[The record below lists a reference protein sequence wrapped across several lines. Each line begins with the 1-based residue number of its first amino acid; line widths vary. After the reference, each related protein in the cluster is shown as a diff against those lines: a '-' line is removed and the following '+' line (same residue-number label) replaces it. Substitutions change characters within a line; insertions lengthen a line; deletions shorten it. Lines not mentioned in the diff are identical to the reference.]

1 MKFDKEHEWCKEE
14 GDIISIGISSYAVK
28 QLGDITFIEMP
39 EIGSNVSKGDS
50 VAFVESVKA
59 ASDIYTP
66 ISGEIVAINED
77 LEDEPQKLNEDAYD
91 NFIFKIKPSNIDEL
105 DTLMSEDE
113 YNKYLDT
120 L

>member
-14 GDIISIGISSYAVK
+14 NDVISIGISEYAIK

-66 ISGEIVAINED
+66 ISGEIVSINEAI
-77 LEDEPQKLNEDAYD
+77 EDEPQKLNEDAYD
-91 NFIFKIKPSNIDEL
+91 NFIFKIKPSSITEIDE
-105 DTLMSEDE
+105 LMSEDE
-113 YNKYLDT
+113 YNKYLDS